1 MSHSRLLNLLIQ
13 LDDLLAKHHVRYDI
27 TVHPIRQQAELEP
40 GPTTSTELRA
50 KALAMF
56 GAMGSL
62 TDIIITRSNG
72 HLVDD
77 EDHANQQLDVLRTE
91 IYAELTDT

>member
-1 MSHSRLLNLLIQ
+1 
-13 LDDLLAKHHVRYDI
+13 
-27 TVHPIRQQAELEP
+27 
-40 GPTTSTELRA
+40 
-50 KALAMF
+50 
-56 GAMGSL
+56 MGSL
-62 TDIIITRSNG
+62 TDIFITRSNG

>member
-1 MSHSRLLNLLIQ
+1 MSHRRLLSLLIH

-40 GPTTSTELRA
+40 GPTVSTELRA
-50 KALAMF
+50 RALAMF

-72 HLVDD
+72 HLVED
-77 EDHANQQLDVLRTE
+77 EDHANQQLDALRTE
-91 IYAELTDT
+91 IHAELTDG